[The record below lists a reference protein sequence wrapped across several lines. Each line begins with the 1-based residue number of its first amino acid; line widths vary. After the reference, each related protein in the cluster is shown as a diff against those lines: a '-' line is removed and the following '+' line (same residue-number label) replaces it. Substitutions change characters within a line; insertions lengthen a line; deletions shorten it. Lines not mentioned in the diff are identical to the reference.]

1 MHMAPANDTGL
12 PVGCYLNRLTLTDFR
27 SHASLRLEVSESA
40 VVLVGPNGAG
50 KTNILEAIS
59 LLTPG
64 RGMRGARA
72 NEITRIG
79 GAGGWAAAASVTGP
93 MGEAQVGVGVDPG
106 QLSHSRQVRVDGE
119 VTRGQASLAERFS
132 ALWLTPQMDG
142 LFSGAAEER
151 RRYLDRIV
159 AASDPAHIGRVS
171 SYRNAMRQRLS
182 LLKSGT
188 ADVTWLDAL
197 EAEMAGR
204 AVAVAAARIET
215 AALLDAAAAEG
226 VTAFPRAS
234 VMVEG
239 LIEGWLNEV
248 PALEAEDRMREV
260 LAEERRHDAET
271 GMTTSG
277 PHRTDMAIFDRSR
290 NMPAAVGSTGE
301 QKALLVSLT
310 FASARMIERT
320 TGCAPALLLDEVA
333 AHFDPNRRHALFDE
347 ALALGGQVWVTGAD
361 KLQLSAL
368 DDRADWLCVGS
379 AAPEQ

>member
-1 MHMAPANDTGL
+1 MQMAPTNDTGF

-93 MGEAQVGVGVDPG
+93 LGEAQVGVGVDPG

-119 VTRGQASLAERFS
+119 VARGQASLAERFS

-188 ADVTWLDAL
+188 GDVTWLDAL

-277 PHRTDMAIFDRSR
+277 PHRTDMVIFDRSR

-368 DDRADWLCVGS
+368 DDRADWLCIGS
-379 AAPEQ
+379 DVPEQ

>member
-1 MHMAPANDTGL
+1 MSARPLMQMAPANDTGF

-27 SHASLRLEVSESA
+27 NHANLRLEVSETA

-64 RGMRGARA
+64 RGMRGSRV

-79 GAGGWAAAASVTGP
+79 GAGGWAAAASVIGP
-93 MGEAQVGVGVDPG
+93 LGESQVGVGIDPG
-106 QLSHSRQVRVDGE
+106 QVSHSRQVRVDGDAAK
-119 VTRGQASLAERFS
+119 GQASLAERFS

-277 PHRTDMAIFDRSR
+277 PHRTDMVIFDRSR

-368 DDRADWLCVGS
+368 DDRADWLC
-379 AAPEQ
+379 

>member
-1 MHMAPANDTGL
+1 MAPANDTGF
-12 PVGCYLNRLTLTDFR
+12 PGGCYLNRLTLTDFR
-27 SHASLRLEVSESA
+27 SHASLRLEVSETA

-93 MGEAQVGVGVDPG
+93 LGESQVGVGIDPG
-106 QLSHSRQVRVDGE
+106 QVSRSRQVRVDGD
-119 VTRGQASLAERFS
+119 TAKGQASLAERFS

-277 PHRTDMAIFDRSR
+277 PHRTDMVIFDRSR

-368 DDRADWLCVGS
+368 DDRADWLCIGS
-379 AAPEQ
+379 DVPEQ